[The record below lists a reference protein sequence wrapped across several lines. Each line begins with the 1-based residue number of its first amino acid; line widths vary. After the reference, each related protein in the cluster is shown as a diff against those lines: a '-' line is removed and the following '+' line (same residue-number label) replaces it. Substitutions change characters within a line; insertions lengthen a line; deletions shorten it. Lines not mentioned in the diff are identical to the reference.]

1 MVRALCSGGVAAL
14 MLAAAQAAEPPPPA
28 DAIRAIETTL
38 AARYP
43 DVRVEGVRTSP
54 WPGLFEVETGTELV
68 YANADASLL
77 FLGRIIDTRERVDLT
92 ARRFAELRAID
103 FDRLPLDLALR
114 RVKGAGTRQLVVFAD
129 PDCPF
134 CEELERTLETTDD
147 VTVHT
152 FLVPFASL
160 HPEAPAKA
168 RAILCA
174 LDPALAWRQ
183 WMLEG
188 RLPAPASCGSERYDA
203 MQALARRLKINSTPT
218 LVFANDRRVD
228 GALDAAQLEQHFAAA
243 AATVAP
249 ARATTTTPSSP
260 GSTDPR

>member
-1 MVRALCSGGVAAL
+1 MLRTLFGGGAAAL
-14 MLAAAQAAEPPPPA
+14 MLVAAQAAEPPPA
-28 DAIRAIETTL
+28 EDTIRAIETNL

-43 DVRVEGVRTSP
+43 DVRVEAVRASP
-54 WPGLFEVETGTELV
+54 WPGVFEVETATELV

-103 FDRLPLDLALR
+103 FDRLPLELALT
-114 RVKGAGTRQLVVFAD
+114 RVKGAGTRRLVVFAD

-134 CEELERTLETTDD
+134 CEELERTLETVDD
-147 VTVHT
+147 VTVYT
-152 FLVPFASL
+152 FLVPIESL

-188 RLPAPASCGSERYDA
+188 KPPAAASCGGERYDA
-203 MQALARRLKINSTPT
+203 TQALARRVKINSTPT
-218 LVFANDRRVD
+218 LVFENDRRVD
-228 GALDAAQLEQHFAAA
+228 GALDAASIERHLAAA
-243 AATVAP
+243 AP
-249 ARATTTTPSSP
+249 PRDATTAAATPAP
-260 GSTDPR
+260 TDAR